1 MPDNQKHSTENSPEY
16 SQTEMDTSKSMD
28 LSELENAHPADAAD
42 HIENLPIEEQLE
54 WASTADLEEVAETVE
69 EMRIPAGNRSSSSWS
84 PKWPPK
90 FFRKWPWTMRPT
102 PLDELQP
109 EQREALLKL
118 VKPEEAARLRQL
130 MLYDPDT
137 AGGVMNSE
145 GLVLDYR
152 MSVDQAVNTIRKEL
166 TEKEFP
172 YYAYLLDDE
181 DRLVGVPS
189 LRDILLGKT
198 RHHAQG
204 PDPESDSDH
213 RAL

>member
-1 MPDNQKHSTENSPEY
+1 MEEYQRATLIEQLEPE
-16 SQTEMDTSKSMD
+16 MAAKI
-28 LSELENAHPADAAD
+28 LSEMALDDAAD
-42 HIENLPIEEQLE
+42 
-54 WASTADLEEVAETVE
+54 A
-69 EMRIPAGNRSSSSWS
+69 
-84 PKWPPK
+84 
-90 FFRKWPWTMRPT
+90 
-102 PLDELQP
+102 LDELQP

-189 LRDILLGKT
+189 LRDILLGKPAPCSRT
-198 RHHAQG
+198 
-204 PDPESDSDH
+204 
-213 RAL
+213 